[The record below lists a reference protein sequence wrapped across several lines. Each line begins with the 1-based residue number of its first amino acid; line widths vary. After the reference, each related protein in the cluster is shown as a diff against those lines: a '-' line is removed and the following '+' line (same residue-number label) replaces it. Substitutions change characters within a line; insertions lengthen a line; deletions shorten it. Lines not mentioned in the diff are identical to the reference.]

1 MADPASDQTAR
12 TRWLAL
18 NLMRLGGLAI
28 VLVAL
33 LIMTG
38 RLAAVSPMA
47 GYILFVLGMVEMFI
61 VPQILARRWRS
72 PE

>member
-12 TRWLAL
+12 ARWLAL

-33 LIMTG
+33 MIITE
-38 RLAAVSPMA
+38 RLPVPPIA
-47 GYILFVLGMVEMFI
+47 GYLLFLLGMVEMFV
-61 VPQILARRWRS
+61 VPQVLARRWRS
-72 PE
+72 PK

>member
-12 TRWLAL
+12 SRWLAL

-33 LIMTG
+33 MIITE
-38 RLAAVSPMA
+38 RLPVPPIA
-47 GYILFVLGMVEMFI
+47 GYLLFVLGMVEMFV

-72 PE
+72 PK